1 MRWLFDFFST
11 KICLELNLLIL
22 AFHWNTWT
30 RTCLCCSDTL
40 ETQIKYI
47 ISFTCLPY
55 TIYIKQICAMLIDKP
70 SVYVRT
76 KNCTIS
82 RDGPVYAVVWRSILN
97 IVQTKINFRSPSTK
111 AVFVICFA
119 LAFESINFKRKIM
132 KYFVSVFYE
141 SFFPTVKTVLSFDI
155 LYFKVFHFM
164 TFVTS
169 FVVKHSKAKPC
180 FKTTL
185 KRHFN
190 PLECFMLLYN

>member
-11 KICLELNLLIL
+11 KICLELNLPIL

-97 IVQTKINFRSPSTK
+97 IVRTKINFRSPSTK
-111 AVFVICFA
+111 AVFVICFT
-119 LAFESINFKRKIM
+119 LAFE
-132 KYFVSVFYE
+132 
-141 SFFPTVKTVLSFDI
+141 VLI
-155 LYFKVFHFM
+155 
-164 TFVTS
+164 
-169 FVVKHSKAKPC
+169 SKGK
-180 FKTTL
+180 
-185 KRHFN
+185 
-190 PLECFMLLYN
+190 